1 MGLSNVPCEW
11 DYPMCHGKELANV
24 PREKKNEDCT
34 LQYTLNINSYS
45 KLTVIIMCYKC
56 ELQHVYITLQCS
68 LNINSYS
75 KLKAICA
82 ISVSY
87 NMFISL
93 HQ

>member
-1 MGLSNVPCEW
+1 MQENDV
-11 DYPMCHGKELANV
+11 YMKCHKKTTT
-24 PREKKNEDCT
+24 KKNEDCT

-45 KLTVIIMCYKC
+45 KLKVIIMCYKC
-56 ELQHVYITLQCS
+56 ELQHVYITLQYT